1 MPGAEFGKVEVD
13 IVYCVTRGYHAV
25 AMWLAAEFWRSQE
38 AGDIAIK
45 MTPADRGR
53 LEVYL
58 DGDKIFDR
66 KDEDGVYP
74 NLSRANELKMVIAEK
89 VFEVDEAVANANS

>member
-1 MPGAEFGKVEVD
+1 
-13 IVYCVTRGYHAV
+13 
-25 AMWLAAEFWRSQE
+25 MWLAAEFLKGDNP
-38 AGDIAIK
+38 GDIAIK
-45 MTPADRGR
+45 LTPAAQGR

-74 NLSRANELKMVIAEK
+74 NLSRANELKMAIAEK
-89 VFEVDEAVANANS
+89 IFEVDEAVAAGR